1 MQIDA
6 RTQRTEGSGGD
17 HRSLRTATGKARR
30 LPKLRTVRTHVA
42 GVLRATR
49 MWRRGANTEHG
60 SDEWLGRLPEGWF
73 VFHDVPLGERGATVD
88 HLVIGPG
95 GVFTLNTKDLTGA
108 IRVNARSVA
117 HDGRRTSFLAKA
129 SAEALRAASLLTAA
143 LDRPVQVRGLLAIL
157 ADEWIVKRLPDD
169 VYVGGP
175 ASVKHWMLQQPPVLR
190 PSDVIVLVAAA
201 SDAATW
207 APSLQRGSSA
217 MVPGREALAK
227 ADAPDPR
234 GDRA

>member
-1 MQIDA
+1 LTALASSMLRPGDPRAEELCMQIDA
-6 RTQRTEGSGGD
+6 RKQQTVGSGGD
-17 HRSLRTATGKARR
+17 HRPTGTATGKRARR
-30 LPKLRTVRTHVA
+30 LPEMHAVRTHVA

-49 MWRRGANTEHG
+49 MWRRGANAEHA
-60 SDEWLGRLPEGWF
+60 SAEWLGRLPEGWF
-73 VFHDVPLGERGATVD
+73 VFHDVPLGERGAPVD

-95 GVFTLNTKDLTGA
+95 GVFTLNTKNLSGA

-143 LDRPVQVRGLLAIL
+143 LDRPVEVRGLLAIL

-175 ASVKHWMLQQPPVLR
+175 ASVKHWMLQQPAVLR

-201 SDAATW
+201 SKPGTW
-207 APSLQRGSSA
+207 AA
-217 MVPGREALAK
+217 EPG
-227 ADAPDPR
+227 
-234 GDRA
+234 

>member
-6 RTQRTEGSGGD
+6 QAQQTVGSGGD
-17 HRSLRTATGKARR
+17 GPPGTATGNARR
-30 LPKLRTVRTHVA
+30 LPELRTVRTHFA
-42 GVLRATR
+42 GVLRR

-60 SDEWLGRLPEGWF
+60 SGEWLGRLPEGWF

-129 SAEALRAASLLTAA
+129 SAEALRAASFLTAA

-175 ASVKHWMLQQPPVLR
+175 ASVKHWMLQQPQVLR

-201 SDAATW
+201 SRPDTW
-207 APSLQRGSSA
+207 AVEPERSKAGRTARSL
-217 MVPGREALAK
+217 
-227 ADAPDPR
+227 
-234 GDRA
+234 

>member
-1 MQIDA
+1 MQIDT
-6 RTQRTEGSGGD
+6 RTQQT
-17 HRSLRTATGKARR
+17 L
-30 LPKLRTVRTHVA
+30 A

-49 MWRRGANTEHG
+49 AWRRGAANPEYG
-60 SDEWLGRLPEGWF
+60 SGEWVGRLPEGWF
-73 VFHDVPLGERGATVD
+73 VFHDVTLGERGPTVD

-95 GVFTLNTKDLTGA
+95 GVFTLNTKDLSGA

-129 SAEALRAASLLTAA
+129 SAEAVRAASLLTAA
-143 LDRPVQVRGLLAIL
+143 IDRPVEVRGLLAIL

-175 ASVKHWMLQQPPVLR
+175 GSVKHWMLQQPPVLR

-201 SDAATW
+201 SRPDTW
-207 APSLQRGSSA
+207 AVEPERSKVGRTTRSL
-217 MVPGREALAK
+217 
-227 ADAPDPR
+227 
-234 GDRA
+234 

>member
-6 RTQRTEGSGGD
+6 QQT
-17 HRSLRTATGKARR
+17 L
-30 LPKLRTVRTHVA
+30 A

-49 MWRRGANTEHG
+49 VWRRGASAERG
-60 SDEWLGRLPEGWF
+60 AGEWLGRLPEGWF

-95 GVFTLNTKDLTGA
+95 GVFTINAKDLQGA
-108 IRVNARSVA
+108 IRVNARSIA

-143 LDRPVQVRGLLAIL
+143 IDRPVEVRGLLAIL

-201 SDAATW
+201 SRPGTW
-207 APSLQRGSSA
+207 T
-217 MVPGREALAK
+217 
-227 ADAPDPR
+227 ADAERSHEGPAVGR
-234 GDRA
+234 L

>member
-6 RTQRTEGSGGD
+6 QQT
-17 HRSLRTATGKARR
+17 L
-30 LPKLRTVRTHVA
+30 A

-49 MWRRGANTEHG
+49 VWRRGANAERG
-60 SDEWLGRLPEGWF
+60 SGEWLGRLPEGWF

-95 GVFTLNTKDLTGA
+95 GVFTVNAKDLHGA
-108 IRVNARSVA
+108 IRVNARSIA

-143 LDRPVQVRGLLAIL
+143 IDRPVEVRGLLAIL

-201 SDAATW
+201 SRPGTW
-207 APSLQRGSSA
+207 T
-217 MVPGREALAK
+217 
-227 ADAPDPR
+227 ADAERSPVGPAVGR
-234 GDRA
+234 L

>member
-1 MQIDA
+1 MQIDT
-6 RTQRTEGSGGD
+6 RTQQT
-17 HRSLRTATGKARR
+17 
-30 LPKLRTVRTHVA
+30 VA

-49 MWRRGANTEHG
+49 MWRRGADADG
-60 SDEWLGRLPEGWF
+60 SGEWLGRLPEGWF
-73 VFHDVPLGERGATVD
+73 VFHDVPLGERGARVD

-95 GVFTLNTKDLTGA
+95 GVFTINTKDLSGA

-143 LDRPVQVRGLLAIL
+143 IDRPVEVRGLLAIL

-175 ASVKHWMLQQPPVLR
+175 GSVKHWMLQQPSVLR

-201 SDAATW
+201 SKPDTW
-207 APSLQRGSSA
+207 AVEPER
-217 MVPGREALAK
+217 
-227 ADAPDPR
+227 
-234 GDRA
+234 

>member
-1 MQIDA
+1 
-6 RTQRTEGSGGD
+6 
-17 HRSLRTATGKARR
+17 
-30 LPKLRTVRTHVA
+30 
-42 GVLRATR
+42 
-49 MWRRGANTEHG
+49 
-60 SDEWLGRLPEGWF
+60 

-95 GVFTLNTKDLTGA
+95 GVFTLNTKDLSGA

-129 SAEALRAASLLTAA
+129 SAEALRAANLLTAA

-201 SDAATW
+201 SRPDTW
-207 APSLQRGSSA
+207 AAEPERSTAGRTTRSL
-217 MVPGREALAK
+217 
-227 ADAPDPR
+227 
-234 GDRA
+234 

>member
-6 RTQRTEGSGGD
+6 RTQQ
-17 HRSLRTATGKARR
+17 
-30 LPKLRTVRTHVA
+30 TVA
-42 GVLRATR
+42 SVLRATR
-49 MWRRGANTEHG
+49 KWRRGAIAEHG
-60 SDEWLGRLPEGWF
+60 SGEWLGRLPEGWF

-95 GVFTLNTKDLTGA
+95 GVFTLNTKDLSGA

-129 SAEALRAASLLTAA
+129 SAEALRAASFLTAA
-143 LDRPVQVRGLLAIL
+143 LDRPVEVRGLLAIL

-201 SDAATW
+201 SKPGTW
-207 APSLQRGSSA
+207 AAEPERSKAGRTTRG
-217 MVPGREALAK
+217 L
-227 ADAPDPR
+227 
-234 GDRA
+234 

>member
-6 RTQRTEGSGGD
+6 QQT
-17 HRSLRTATGKARR
+17 L
-30 LPKLRTVRTHVA
+30 A

-49 MWRRGANTEHG
+49 VWRRGTNAEHG
-60 SDEWLGRLPEGWF
+60 SGEWLGRLPEGWF
-73 VFHDVPLGERGATVD
+73 VFHDVALGERGATVD

-95 GVFTLNTKDLTGA
+95 GVFTITTKDLSGA
-108 IRVNARSVA
+108 IRVNARSIA

-129 SAEALRAASLLTAA
+129 SAEAFRAASLLTAA
-143 LDRPVQVRGLLAIL
+143 IDRPVAVRGLLAIL

-201 SDAATW
+201 SRPGTW
-207 APSLQRGSSA
+207 T
-217 MVPGREALAK
+217 
-227 ADAPDPR
+227 ADAERSPVGPAVGR
-234 GDRA
+234 L

>member
-6 RTQRTEGSGGD
+6 QTQQTVGAGGD
-17 HRSLRTATGKARR
+17 HRSPRTATGYARR
-30 LPKLRTVRTHVA
+30 LPELRTVRTHVA

-49 MWRRGANTEHG
+49 MWRRGANTEYG
-60 SDEWLGRLPEGWF
+60 SGEWLGRLPEGWF

-95 GVFTLNTKDLTGA
+95 GVFTLNTKDLSGA

-201 SDAATW
+201 SRPDTW
-207 APSLQRGSSA
+207 AAEPERSKVGRASSL
-217 MVPGREALAK
+217 
-227 ADAPDPR
+227 
-234 GDRA
+234 